1 MVFDPKTW
9 ADGELITAADLNRV
23 EQAVDVV
30 DEQMGSKVDATDP
43 RLSDA
48 RPPTAHS
55 HSISGVTGLQ
65 AALPRIDT
73 TAGTRVFA
81 GDVMIHGETGWRD
94 LTPYLAAGITPSSSI
109 PDARFR
115 RVDGMVEFA
124 MKVDLA
130 DDFTGSSICVFPVGF
145 RAPASGYRYLPGAYT
160 GAGKGAGASAMV
172 PVSMIGY
179 VNSGALQTPASK
191 RLPSGSTLIWAGRFD
206 TSDPWPTTLPGDPA

>member
-23 EQAVDVV
+23 EQAVDAV

-65 AALPRIDT
+65 AVLPRIDT

-94 LTPYLAAGITPSSSI
+94 LTPYLTAGVTKSLNAGE
-109 PDARFR
+109 ARFR
-115 RVDGMVEFA
+115 RVGGMVEFA

-130 DDFTGSSICVFPVGF
+130 DDFTGSTISTFPTGF
-145 RAPASGYRYLPGAYT
+145 RAPSYRYLPGAYS
-160 GAGKGAGASAMV
+160 APVKGAGASAMV

-179 VNSGALQTPASK
+179 VMSGVLQTPASN

-206 TSDPWPTTLPGDPA
+206 TNDPWPTTLPGDPA

>member
-23 EQAVDVV
+23 EQAVDAV

-48 RPPTAHS
+48 RPPTAHT
-55 HSISGVTGLQ
+55 HPITDVGGLQ
-65 AALPRIDT
+65 AALPRIDS

-81 GDVMIHGETGWRD
+81 GDVMLYGETGWRD
-94 LTPYLAAGITPSSSI
+94 LTPYLAAGVTPSSNI

-115 RVDGMVEFA
+115 RVDDMVEFA

-130 DDFTGSSICVFPVGF
+130 DDFTGAAICTFPAGF
-145 RAPASGYRYLPGAYT
+145 RAPSYRYLPGAYT
-160 GAGKGAGASAMV
+160 APEKGATASVMV

-179 VNSGALQTPASK
+179 VSSAVLQTPSSK
-191 RLPSGSTLIWAGRFD
+191 RLPAGSTLIWGGRFD
-206 TSDPWPTTLPGDPA
+206 TKDPWPNTLPSTPA